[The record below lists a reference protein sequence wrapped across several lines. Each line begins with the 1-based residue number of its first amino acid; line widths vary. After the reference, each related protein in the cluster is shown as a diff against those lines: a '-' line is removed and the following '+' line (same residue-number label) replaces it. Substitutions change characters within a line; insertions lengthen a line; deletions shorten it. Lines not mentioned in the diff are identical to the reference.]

1 MDGKKTEALTVKVS
15 DDMRRFAEVRAAQRG
30 FEAVGEYIRHLLE
43 ADHAKALADFKLLSL
58 ALGVQ
63 ENEGNQR

>member
-15 DDMRRFAEVRAAQRG
+15 DDMRRFAEARAAQRG
-30 FEAVGEYIRHLLE
+30 YESVGEYIRSLLE
-43 ADHAKALADFKLLSL
+43 QDHKQALADFKLLSL

-63 ENEGNQR
+63 ENEGNQV